1 MKFKLI
7 TASLIGAVLSFAAI
21 ADTLSLKKDHPAT
34 YTVVKGD
41 TLWDISSYFLNS
53 PWLWPRLWQAN
64 NQIEN
69 PHLIYPG
76 DVLSLIWVNGEPQ
89 LTRKRLKKLSP
100 TPRLAEKHEPIPT
113 ISLQAISAFLSRDHV
128 IDPSLIKTAP
138 RLLGDA
144 VATPRFSEGDIFYGE
159 GQYDPSK
166 LYGIYRLS
174 DDFID
179 PESAEFLGKQ
189 LTFIGHSEV
198 SKNPNVSS
206 TEQVTPHDLLR
217 SSRDASQGDLILA
230 IPENETW
237 PAFFIPQSVP
247 VETTGQILAAINQA
261 SVIGKWDT
269 VVINKGQ
276 REDIKIGSM
285 FSILKSGPN
294 ILVDKERVG
303 YQKDGNRFEQMGK
316 PDLVLPAQR
325 VGELMVFKVYEKVS
339 LGLVLRSSDA
349 MGSNYKIQGLEF

>member
-144 VATPRFSEGDIFYGE
+144 IATPRFFEGDVFYGE
-159 GQYDPSK
+159 GQYDPTTISYWEREWAHCSK
-166 LYGIYRLS
+166 TLYR
-174 DDFID
+174 
-179 PESAEFLGKQ
+179 Q
-189 LTFIGHSEV
+189 LF
-198 SKNPNVSS
+198 
-206 TEQVTPHDLLR
+206 
-217 SSRDASQGDLILA
+217 
-230 IPENETW
+230 
-237 PAFFIPQSVP
+237 
-247 VETTGQILAAINQA
+247 
-261 SVIGKWDT
+261 
-269 VVINKGQ
+269 
-276 REDIKIGSM
+276 
-285 FSILKSGPN
+285 
-294 ILVDKERVG
+294 
-303 YQKDGNRFEQMGK
+303 Y
-316 PDLVLPAQR
+316 
-325 VGELMVFKVYEKVS
+325 
-339 LGLVLRSSDA
+339 
-349 MGSNYKIQGLEF
+349 